1 MWVLFYIIWMK
12 KSVEIKENN
21 GFKLWN
27 YFKPYKFLIFC
38 SVILLILDI
47 VFTTISTILSAD
59 FLALVTEREFESA
72 LKKLITLAVIVSS
85 AIVFN
90 LLLSNIIEVL
100 VSKISSAIKVA
111 LASRCFELSSKAFS
125 DHNLG
130 SFTLRILNDPNTIV
144 SCVINI
150 EWQIASFIQCL
161 VIVIYISFLNLFIG
175 LLTIAIVSSSFI
187 FITLRKRLRERDMK
201 VLNNIREKNN
211 SLITESIKGERDVK
225 SLYMENS
232 IKEKFTLNYNEY
244 NKKNIKSNCKR
255 NSLNTMRNLF
265 AQLFKCVSLLLGV
278 IFVDRALL
286 AMASFLFFY
295 SNQGRSTNLANYL
308 SYIIDNVTDIKISL
322 KRIRELYEN
331 VDYELESFGTR
342 HLKNVKGKIEFKN
355 VEFSYTTYKEIPIE
369 EQLKKEKFNKKYKIK
384 ERVATREIIGKNQVF
399 KDLNFVIEPNTTVAL
414 VGKSGCGKTTIAN
427 LVAKIYSV
435 DKGKVL
441 IDGVNINSLDKDT
454 IRRSIALVNQSPYIF
469 DMTIKENLLLAK
481 PNATDEEINNVIKE
495 SALDEFVSTL
505 PEGLDTHV
513 GEGGI
518 KLSGGQKQRLAIART
533 MLKQSSIII
542 FDESTSSLD
551 NFAQNTIKESIDNI
565 KGKATVI
572 IVAHRLTTIK
582 NADKIFYLENGEIV
596 DSGTFKELYKRNKTF
611 KALFI
616 AENI

>member
-21 GFKLWN
+21 GFKLWS
-27 YFKPYKFLIFC
+27 YFKPYKFLLFC
-38 SVILLILDI
+38 VLVLQVADI
-47 VFTTISTILSAD
+47 VLTTLGTVYSAD
-59 FLALVTEREFESA
+59 FLALVSGGQFYE
-72 LKKLITLAVIVSS
+72 
-85 AIVFN
+85 AIRK
-90 LLLSNIIEVL
+90 LLLVATITISDQLLYFVSGIIT
-100 VSKISSAIKVA
+100 SKIINNISNAMKVD
-111 LASRCFELSSKAFS
+111 LASHCFTLSSKAFS

-130 SFTLRILNDPNTIV
+130 SFTLRIKSDPSKIIHCIISIQN
-144 SCVINI
+144 
-150 EWQIASFIQCL
+150 QIIAFIQCL
-161 VIVIYISFLNLFIG
+161 IIAIYISFLNLFIG
-175 LLTIAIVSSSFI
+175 LLTLAIILSSSI
-187 FITLRKRLRERDMK
+187 ILAIRKK
-201 VLNNIREKNN
+201 VREKDTKILNDIN
-211 SLITESIKGERDVK
+211 EKNSSLITESIKGERDVK
-225 SLYMENS
+225 SLYMEDT
-232 IKEKFTLNYNEY
+232 IKEKFVENYSKSAKKSFDFALKQNGLGTTKAFISQVLRYISLFLGIIFTDRGILTL
-244 NKKNIKSNCKR
+244 
-255 NSLNTMRNLF
+255 
-265 AQLFKCVSLLLGV
+265 
-278 IFVDRALL
+278 
-286 AMASFLFFY
+286 ASFLFFH
-295 SNQGRSTNLANYL
+295 SNQGTTTSLTNYL
-308 SYIIDNVTDIKISL
+308 SNIIDNVTDIKISL

-355 VEFSYTTYKEIPIE
+355 VEFSYATYKEIPIE
-369 EQLKKEKFNKKYKIK
+369 EQLKKEKFNKKHKIK